1 MPSLVVI
8 VEGYDNV
15 YSNNILLILSGH
27 DIGPHGESFRQ
38 RPLCESSVLT
48 ATPFLP
54 YNTPLVLGTSFPP
67 VRSMAWRMA
76 RARALKADSALNNNE

>member
-8 VEGYDNV
+8 LEKDTNNV
-15 YSNNILLILSGH
+15 YSNNMLFIPSGH
-27 DIGPHGESFRQ
+27 DTESVRRQ
-38 RPLCESSVLT
+38 LLCESSVLT

-76 RARALKADSALNNNE
+76 RARALKADSAL